1 MGSKDGLDF
10 MINNM
15 SLFINEIKEWAGYE
29 LITEKLEKLLP
40 RFSELGVK
48 AFKANTGND
57 GYNVLNHGDLSFK
70 NMVFKKDNEGNISD
84 VLFVR

>member
-10 MINNM
+10 MMNNM
-15 SLFINEIKEWAGYE
+15 SLFIDEIKEWAGYE

-40 RFSELGVK
+40 RFSELGNKV
-48 AFKANTGND
+48 FKANTGND

-70 NMVFKKDNEGNISD
+70 NMVFKKDNEGKMSD
-84 VLFVR
+84 VIFVS